1 MLTNL
6 IIILVCLVLSGY
18 FSATETAFSTA
29 SRPRLRAL
37 ADAGNKRAA
46 MAEELTGVYDKMLST
61 ILVGNNIVNI
71 LLSSIATVMCIHM
84 AGEGAG
90 PTLATVISTIVVL
103 IFGEITPK
111 SIAKEKPE
119 AFAMFSAPFLKALM
133 WLLTPVNALFS
144 AWKKLLQK
152 TLHLESAQGMS
163 SSELQMLVE
172 EAQEQGGIDS
182 DEGELLSNA
191 ITFTEREAS
200 QVMTHRLELT
210 AVPVTATHRE
220 IAAAFQE
227 SRFSRLPVYR
237 GSIDNIVGLIH
248 QKDFFTTEG
257 ITAKPLKE
265 LMSAPVF
272 VGPTEP
278 VSDLLRKLQ
287 KHKAHL
293 AVVLDEF
300 GGSYGIV
307 TMEDILEEL
316 VGEILDEH
324 DEEEAS
330 VVEQDGGWLMD
341 CDLRPDELFGY
352 FDIDFESDV
361 PTVAGW
367 LMEELGR
374 IPVVGDKLEAEDLI
388 IRVAEVDTHRASKVF
403 VKKRPPVL

>member
-6 IIILVCLVLSGY
+6 IIVLVCLVLSGY

-37 ADAGNKRAA
+37 AEAGNKRAA
-46 MAEELTGVYDKMLST
+46 QAEELTGYFDKVLST

-71 LLSSIATVMCIHM
+71 LLSSLATVMCIH
-84 AGEGAG
+84 AVGEGAG
-90 PTLATVISTIVVL
+90 PTLATVISTVVVL

-119 AFAMFSAPFLKALM
+119 SFAMFSVPFLRALM

-144 AWKKLLQK
+144 GWKKLLQRM
-152 TLHLESAQGMS
+152 LHLESAQGMS

-182 DEGELLSNA
+182 EEGELLSNA
-191 ITFTEREAS
+191 ISFTEREAS
-200 QVMTHRLELT
+200 QVMTHRVAMT

-227 SRFSRLPVYR
+227 SRFSRLPVYQ
-237 GSIDNIVGLIH
+237 GTIDNIVGLLH
-248 QKDFFTTEG
+248 QKDFFTPDG
-257 ITAKPLKE
+257 ITDKPLKE

-272 VGPTEP
+272 VGPTQP
-278 VSDLLRKLQ
+278 VGQLLRKLQ
-287 KHKAHL
+287 RHKAHL

-300 GGSYGIV
+300 GGTYGIV

-324 DEEEAS
+324 DEEESS
-330 VVEQDGGWLMD
+330 VTEQGDGWVFD
-341 CDLRPDELFGY
+341 CDLRPDEVFGY

-361 PTVAGW
+361 PTMAGW
-367 LMEELGR
+367 LMEQLGR
-374 IPVVGDKLEAEDLI
+374 IPVVGDKVEAEGLI
-388 IRVAEVDTHRASKVF
+388 IKVQAVEPHRADKIF